1 MGKVEPHCL
10 GKRTKIS
17 TDFEHSVVATPIP
30 VMNIVITNF
39 HSPPIFY
46 VSTRTGWHA
55 MSRSRPGNR
64 FSLPRMGAMHPVSGR
79 GGQYHNLQRH

>member
-1 MGKVEPHCL
+1 MATAYGDLAGDVIHASDGTLRPDGSPMGKVEPHCL

-17 TDFEHSVVATPIP
+17 ADFEHSVVATPIP

-55 MSRSRPGNR
+55 ISR
-64 FSLPRMGAMHPVSGR
+64 
-79 GGQYHNLQRH
+79 